1 MLHTHTC
8 IHKMCLSVFSCC
20 YSGLHRM
27 FCRICTVDGSL
38 QKAQMASCE
47 LEHTCFCL
55 MESYSSVILFTAVL
69 VHSAHSCQFDSST
82 PHWGKR
88 HVHLDDQYICRL
100 SASHCPCSIS
110 LLSLVSRHVTEG
122 HLSELHTHTD
132 RCMYMCTHTNTPAC
146 AHAYV
151 GMYMRTHTHTQTP
164 VCAHAQLGMCMHT
177 HKHMCAHAHIACTYA
192 HTSMDQKLAEVN
204 KLKSFKQLQRCP

>member
-122 HLSELHTHTD
+122 HLSELHTHTH
-132 RCMYMCTHTNTPAC
+132 RQMHV
-146 AHAYV
+146 HV
-151 GMYMRTHTHTQTP
+151 
-164 VCAHAQLGMCMHT
+164 HT
-177 HKHMCAHAHIACTYA
+177 HKHTCVCTCICRHVHAHT
-192 HTSMDQKLAEVN
+192 HTHKHQCVHMHN
-204 KLKSFKQLQRCP
+204 